1 MKQAAIFVTL
11 VASLILASCA
21 KEPALEQSG
30 SLTQEEGTRIIA
42 VSFAPQTK
50 TALGEDGRTPVFQE
64 GDRIM
69 ISNGVATKTIAVHID
84 ENGNAYFSTSLSGE
98 LTAVY
103 PAAAA
108 EVKGNVIKGIR
119 VPAEQSG
126 RFADANIAMAEHIAD
141 NAKFVNRTALFI
153 ITPPPGATTLKV
165 TSLPAV
171 VSGERTGDVVPV
183 NTEGAGEEANRV
195 TVEGL
200 DEDGK
205 FYVSLFPGVCLSDL
219 AFETINA
226 RREFS
231 IGEIE
236 AAETENIAS
245 EGRLYLISGT
255 KWQTL
260 SQTIKDANNAL
271 KSGETSVEI
280 NNPTDPE
287 TPVTF
292 PAASDGKNI
301 SVTLSGVSA
310 SEITF
315 KLEEGAKGP
324 ANLDIETDAQSLVIN
339 LPDSHVAV
347 NGGDYQTVT
356 AITSAS
362 TLAVGKNV
370 TIGTL
375 AIQGGSADIA
385 GLISKVTNTGS
396 GNVCF
401 SISSRETLVRLSE
414 LVNGGN
420 VPSCT
425 AVLTE
430 DIDLSGLKWKSI
442 NTNSRLKSF
451 DGQGHTIDNMDVD
464 TDNAEDWAGFISKAY
479 NDFTIKNVTFTNAK
493 LEWPAS
499 AVTDARGGIV
509 VGSKYEG
516 DIINCHVKNSHI
528 SAFQKIGGI
537 VGCIFETTSDVTVKD
552 CTVDGLDMEYS
563 IEDPD
568 GSYTWQA
575 GGIAGYVTT
584 CGNRRFEK
592 CSVKD
597 ITVKSPYDGTDN
609 RAYFSHAFVGNL
621 ITFGANCGGK
631 TVIFKD
637 NSVDAQLDN
646 VTPGIYSS
654 DFFAWADNAER
665 VNVDLPAIIIDGK
678 TWYPDYP
685 FQNKTKGINYLTIA
699 QASAAA
705 SEGDV
710 IHITKGGEYTV
721 ETLSLPAGCI
731 LEATAE
737 GVALVHTPTST
748 SWVANCGDNTTVKNL
763 TWNVGTANHQYFH
776 GVNLVNCKVNGLLCT
791 HSNNSYTDCEFY
803 NENSYNLWEYGSGS
817 TFIRCKFTC
826 PGGAHSVG
834 GGAVNAYNEGQQGM
848 KVVSF
853 ESCQFFALTASDYYS
868 AVYIKPETDFDIR
881 FTDCSAD
888 ENFCIGEISGSRL
901 WNVKNNTNTNTKV
914 TVDGAVV
921 YANGALSNQ

>member
-1 MKQAAIFVTL
+1 MKASFHLIFAVLAATVVL
-11 VASLILASCA
+11 VSSCT
-21 KEPALEQSG
+21 KEIPAAEDDG
-30 SLTQEEGTRIIA
+30 SRIIS
-42 VSFAPQTK
+42 VSFATHPQTR
-50 TALGEDGRTPVFQE
+50 TTLGEDEHTPVFQE

-69 ISNGVATKTIAVHID
+69 ISNGVATKTIAVHVD

-108 EVKGNVIKGIR
+108 EVRNNVIKGIR

-153 ITPPPGATTLKV
+153 ITPPPGATTLKI

-195 TVEGL
+195 TAEGM

-236 AAETENIAS
+236 AAETENMAS
-245 EGRLYLISGT
+245 EGKSYLINGT

-260 SQTIKDANNAL
+260 AQTIKDANDAL

-315 KLEEGAKGP
+315 TLEDGAKGP
-324 ANLDIETDAQSLVIN
+324 ANLDIDTDAQSLVLN
-339 LPDSHVAV
+339 LPDSHVAI
-347 NGGDYQTVT
+347 NAGDYQTVT
-356 AITSAS
+356 ATTSAS
-362 TLAVGKNV
+362 TLVVGKDV

-375 AIQGGSADIA
+375 NIKGGNADVYGLVSNVSRASGVKVNWYADSRAKLLA
-385 GLISKVTNTGS
+385 GLEKSTNGES
-396 GNVCF
+396 VILF
-401 SISSRETLVRLSE
+401 S
-414 LVNGGN
+414 
-420 VPSCT
+420 
-425 AVLTE
+425 
-430 DIDLSGLKWKSI
+430 DIDLNNEDWDPVDIGQTI
-442 NTNSRLKSF
+442 VF
-451 DGQGHTIDNMDVD
+451 DGNNH
-464 TDNAEDWAGFISKAY
+464 
-479 NDFTIKNVTFTNAK
+479 TIKNLKIAEIYEDGHYGLIGHMYSNAVIRNLTIDGAQILPPTSK
-493 LEWPAS
+493 GGDSRGAALVGILRSGNLE
-499 AVTDARGGIV
+499 
-509 VGSKYEG
+509 
-516 DIINCHVKNSHI
+516 NCHVKN
-528 SAFQKIGGI
+528 
-537 VGCIFETTSDVTVKD
+537 VTVSAYQN
-552 CTVDGLDMEYS
+552 VGGLVGQLSLEASGTTCVKGCSAVNVVISENMTGE
-563 IEDPD
+563 
-568 GSYTWQA
+568 GVWGA
-575 GGIAGYVTT
+575 GGLIGSLCLEYDNHNVTISS
-584 CGNRRFEK
+584 
-592 CSVKD
+592 CSVSG
-597 ITVKSPYDGTDN
+597 ISISNSTTEACPQQT
-609 RAYFSHAFVGNL
+609 AHAFIGTIRGNSNAVVTL
-621 ITFGANCGGK
+621 SDN
-631 TVIFKD
+631 TVQQASGLYTD
-637 NSVDAQLDN
+637 
-646 VTPGIYSS
+646 IYSS
-654 DFFAWADNAER
+654 DYFGWAPNEEYYDSP
-665 VNVDLPAIIIDGK
+665 VNCQIIIDGK

-685 FQNKTKGINYLTIA
+685 FQNITKGINYPTIA

-705 SEGDV
+705 SESDV

-737 GVALVHTPTST
+737 GVVLVHTPG
-748 SWVANCGDNTTVKNL
+748 WVANCGDNTTVKNL
-763 TWNVGTANHQYFH
+763 TWIVGTANYQYFH

-791 HSNNSYTDCEFY
+791 HSNNTYTDCEFY
-803 NENSYNLWEYGSGS
+803 NEDSYNLWEYGSGS

-826 PGGAHSVG
+826 PGGTHGVG

-848 KVVSF
+848 KTVIF
-853 ESCQFFALTASDYYS
+853 EDCRFFALASSDYYS

-881 FTDCSAD
+881 FTGCTAD
-888 ENFCIGEISGSRL
+888 EKFCTGAISGSKL
-901 WNVKNNTNTNTKV
+901 WNVKDNTNTSTKV
-914 TVDGAVV
+914 TVDGVVV
-921 YANGALSNQ
+921 YANGALSNP

>member
-30 SLTQEEGTRIIA
+30 SLPQEEGSRVIA

-50 TALGEDGRTPVFQE
+50 TTLGEDGRTPVFQE

-245 EGRLYLISGT
+245 EGKSYLINGT

-260 SQTIKDANNAL
+260 AQTIKDANNAL
-271 KSGETSVEI
+271 KSGETSIEI

-385 GLISKVTNTGS
+385 GLVSKVTNTGS

-493 LEWPAS
+493 LEWPES
-499 AVTDARGGIV
+499 AMLDARGGIV

-584 CGNRRFEK
+584 CGNRTFEK

-609 RAYFSHAFVGNL
+609 RAYFCHAFVGNL
-621 ITFGANCGGK
+621 ITFGENCGGK
-631 TVIFKD
+631 TIIFKD
-637 NSVDAQLDN
+637 NIVDAQLTG

-654 DFFAWADNAER
+654 NFFAWADNAER
-665 VNVDLPAIIIDGK
+665 VNVDLPSIIIDGK
-678 TWYPDYP
+678 TWLYDGRTGERFENRVTVGIMYFLKLHHLVDDKMHARSVGPYSLVTQQPLGGKAQFGGQRFGEMEVWALEAYGAANTLQEILTVKSDDITGRV
-685 FQNKTKGINYLTIA
+685 KTYEAIVKGTNIPAPGVPESFKVLIKELKSLALDIRVLDADKNEIIVHELDDEDDEPLTVTRNA
-699 QASAAA
+699 ADGAAEAESAYTADAS
-705 SEGDV
+705 D
-710 IHITKGGEYTV
+710 TEYTV
-721 ETLSLPAGCI
+721 PAGDYDDDMAFDDD
-731 LEATAE
+731 L
-737 GVALVHTPTST
+737 
-748 SWVANCGDNTTVKNL
+748 GD
-763 TWNVGTANHQYFH
+763 
-776 GVNLVNCKVNGLLCT
+776 
-791 HSNNSYTDCEFY
+791 
-803 NENSYNLWEYGSGS
+803 
-817 TFIRCKFTC
+817 
-826 PGGAHSVG
+826 
-834 GGAVNAYNEGQQGM
+834 
-848 KVVSF
+848 SF
-853 ESCQFFALTASDYYS
+853 ELDDADLEFDD
-868 AVYIKPETDFDIR
+868 VNDPEED
-881 FTDCSAD
+881 A
-888 ENFCIGEISGSRL
+888 
-901 WNVKNNTNTNTKV
+901 
-914 TVDGAVV
+914 
-921 YANGALSNQ
+921 